1 MPRTNHSP
9 PAVQRYG
16 RDRSPSLVE
25 VERHLDI
32 PIKVSSTAARPTVLS
47 FSTSSNAEV
56 INTPRYGKVKMPT
69 VDLYDRTTNPEK
81 HLGVYKAQMYVQD
94 MDDASYCRYF
104 PATLKGVAQSWFND
118 LAPRSITCFQDLTD
132 KFVNQFLASHKE
144 RRTSIHLSKIKQ
156 GPQESLAEFVK
167 RFHQEAMLI
176 PNLEDGVAY
185 TSFLN
190 GLKSGRFKFSLAEQK
205 ETTLAEVLR
214 KAADFIQATE
224 ICADSTDAPKK
235 TKNLG
240 DQGFGRSER
249 NPAPRDRRLQFDA
262 PNPRFTADARSI
274 LMEVRGHPMLRWP
287 PPMTARPDLG
297 MRGITATFMSR
308 TVTPQPNVES

>member
-205 ETTLAEVLR
+205 ETTLAE
-214 KAADFIQATE
+214 
-224 ICADSTDAPKK
+224 S
-235 TKNLG
+235 
-240 DQGFGRSER
+240 
-249 NPAPRDRRLQFDA
+249 
-262 PNPRFTADARSI
+262 
-274 LMEVRGHPMLRWP
+274 
-287 PPMTARPDLG
+287 
-297 MRGITATFMSR
+297 
-308 TVTPQPNVES
+308 